1 MKRITIHNPCN
12 LEGSPVSA
20 LFPGD
25 EYKAITE
32 REEVQL
38 VDVNDQDLTYAEVL
52 NVWVGPLAHVP
63 AMLLEMAHDPL
74 QRSFAGAYMH
84 RRGQGPQPGD
94 HRLSAG
100 APPEGVHPASPHPE
114 RHQEGR
120 QVIDFQI
127 CEGLGVVIGLDWFT
141 WFFGVSYQTRTP
153 NVRAIVFRFGPIFLH
168 VIAS

>member
-25 EYKAITE
+25 EYKSITE

-84 RRGQGPQPGD
+84 LVARRTEEDKVPNQETIVSLLVLRPKESTLLRPTLND
-94 HRLSAG
+94 IKRAG
-100 APPEGVHPASPHPE
+100 
-114 RHQEGR
+114 R
-120 QVIDFQI
+120 
-127 CEGLGVVIGLDWFT
+127 
-141 WFFGVSYQTRTP
+141 
-153 NVRAIVFRFGPIFLH
+153 
-168 VIAS
+168 